1 MLLFALLRHA
11 GGAPEDRFLA
21 AYALVEQQFVMIIDG
36 VCALRGG
43 LRDTTRTFTFLF
55 FITSIFVK
63 LIFCCY
69 VVKPTYSGSEDA
81 AYRSWSWQD
90 CAYRCWI

>member
-43 LRDTTRTFTFLF
+43 VRDTTRTCLLSITFLLF
-55 FITSIFVK
+55 VTSIFVK
-63 LIFCCY
+63 WIFCCY
-69 VVKPTYSGSEDA
+69 VVKPTY
-81 AYRSWSWQD
+81 
-90 CAYRCWI
+90 